1 MDKIGEKS
9 NDIFTE
15 CVKNIEKFFDEVDKT
30 TPVYHQTATDVQQR
44 YLQAWKNVIRESIA
58 LEKEFAV
65 KSGVNFDSDDAS
77 GKAIQNMTEYAITSY
92 RNQNKMALNTAET
105 SQKIFDMFNENTK
118 VFAALN
124 KDMMEFMS
132 SVMKPRA
139 KD

>member
-1 MDKIGEKS
+1 MSKIDDKP

-15 CVKNIEKFFDEVDKT
+15 CMNNVEKFFDEVNKT

-44 YLQAWKNVIRESIA
+44 YLQAWKNVIRESITI
-58 LEKEFAV
+58 EKEFAV
-65 KSGVNFDSDDAS
+65 KSGVIFDTNENS

-92 RNQNKMALNTAET
+92 QHQNKLAMNTAET
-105 SQKIFDMFNENTK
+105 SQKMFDMFNENTK

-124 KDMMEFMS
+124 KDMIEFMS
-132 SVMKPRA
+132 SVMKPRT